1 MAKTFMKVGSFLVLF
16 LILFQS
22 CRQELGIST
31 TEEGN
36 RQEEFFKANLENLSN
51 DQKEV
56 LNFLKTENKKTNF
69 LKKILDQEGNP
80 LWSKAIIRTNQEQLA
95 LAKSQNNTDDTYIIL
110 PLSSK
115 AGELSSVLYLAQEN
129 GKFIYNN
136 ITNKSLKDYVN
147 NVNIPK
153 DEREKVLMAYL
164 FADQSTYQSNY
175 YTNIPS
181 DLLTQFTKGNS
192 KNVITMKLKSKEN
205 GKRNSSTAKY
215 AVPIWEC
222 IELSDYDKCTCSSW
236 PCDMCPVCV
245 STYCSIV
252 WIGGGGGSGGST
264 GGDGSSGD
272 GGSGGGG
279 TGSGGSGGTS
289 DECSGG
295 AWYRI
300 HNDCDGDGNTGLPEP
315 TPCENITSKNTKAK
329 EFIEKTKAAQRKTE
343 ITSTLSTDTEEKGFS
358 YGVDSSGLEQV
369 TAVKNGTGGNAV
381 DVEVSN
387 PNFFVVGA
395 AHTHPTSVYNVPSTG
410 DIYNFYTARAT
421 NNKFSFYHTFAQ
433 NDNEYA
439 FTIADQSKFDD
450 FTTNYPKAD
459 YLDGAKWK
467 SGTTIANDF
476 YFIVNQLKNS
486 GKDVD
491 DAYDLAMA
499 YVLKKYDTGIA
510 MSKKDSNGNYKAMF
524 VQENIYPVTIG
535 TTIVIVKTYESTN
548 TCNY

>member
-1 MAKTFMKVGSFLVLF
+1 M
-16 LILFQS
+16 
-22 CRQELGIST
+22 
-31 TEEGN
+31 
-36 RQEEFFKANLENLSN
+36 
-51 DQKEV
+51 
-56 LNFLKTENKKTNF
+56 
-69 LKKILDQEGNP
+69 
-80 LWSKAIIRTNQEQLA
+80 
-95 LAKSQNNTDDTYIIL
+95 
-110 PLSSK
+110 
-115 AGELSSVLYLAQEN
+115 
-129 GKFIYNN
+129 
-136 ITNKSLKDYVN
+136 KDYVN
-147 NVNIPK
+147 NVSIPK
-153 DEREKVLMAYL
+153 DDREKVLMAYL
-164 FADQSTYQSNY
+164 FADQSTYQSNH

-181 DLLTQFTKGNS
+181 DLLTKFTKGNS
-192 KNVITMKLKSKEN
+192 KNVITMKLKSNYN

-264 GGDGSSGD
+264 GGDGNSGD

-300 HNDCDGDGNTGLPEP
+300 NNDCDGDGNIGLPEP
-315 TPCENITSKNTKAK
+315 TPCENITTKNTKAK
-329 EFIEKTKAAQRKTE
+329 EYIEKTKAAQRKTE

-358 YGVDSSGLEQV
+358 YGVDTTGQEQV
-369 TAVKNGTGGNAV
+369 TAIKTGTGGNAV

-395 AHTHPTSVYNVPSTG
+395 AHTHTPSVYNVPSTG

-421 NNKFSFYHTFAQ
+421 NSKFSFYHTFAQ
-433 NDNEYA
+433 NDNDYV
-439 FTIADQSKFDD
+439 FTIANLTKFDS

-459 YLDGAKWK
+459 YLDGSLWK
-467 SGTTIANDF
+467 LGTTIRTDF
-476 YFIVNQLKNS
+476 DIIVEQQTKAGKNE
-486 GKDVD
+486 D

-510 MSKKDSNGNYKAMF
+510 MSKKDTNGNYKPLF
-524 VQENIYPVTIG
+524 VQENISFQCLLRISLRVFIPVSFCCS
-535 TTIVIVKTYESTN
+535 VKR
-548 TCNY
+548 